1 MTVFALHCQKAQHM
15 SMRPNTLPSLRM
27 TTTPQDAF
35 VQRLRHALKSSGL
48 TQRAVADRLDVK
60 PQSISTWLRKG
71 TIHRQHIAP
80 LCKVCGVDIAW
91 LLTGE
96 GQARLDDEEPTAMEM
111 ADDLTKRLGLS
122 DQVAL
127 ASRLLLSI
135 KKRVG

>member
-1 MTVFALHCQKAQHM
+1 M
-15 SMRPNTLPSLRM
+15 SI
-27 TTTPQDAF
+27 TPQDAF
-35 VQRLRHALKSSGL
+35 VQRLRHALKVSGL
-48 TQRAVADRLDVK
+48 SQRAVADRLNVK

-96 GQARLDDEEPTAMEM
+96 GQARLDGEAPNAVEL
-111 ADDLTKRLGLS
+111 ADDLIKRLGLS
-122 DQVAL
+122 DQVTL

-135 KKRVG
+135 EKRVG